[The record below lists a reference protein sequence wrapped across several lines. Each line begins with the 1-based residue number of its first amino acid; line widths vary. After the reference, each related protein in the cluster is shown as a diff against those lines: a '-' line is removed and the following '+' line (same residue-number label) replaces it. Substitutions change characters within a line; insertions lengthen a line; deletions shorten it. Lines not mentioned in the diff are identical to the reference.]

1 MVETTSVK
9 IQTSCYKMINP
20 HVMWGILINNR
31 RVYNMTDEER
41 REYDR
46 VRHKKYYEEHKAERQ
61 EYGRNYYQKNKE
73 KFLKRS
79 QDWRKEHPEEYK
91 ERNSKWNKKYWREHK
106 EERMEYQKEYR
117 EKNADELRKKRV
129 QKYEENHD
137 RILSDEFREKSRKQ
151 WRSYYAKNK
160 KEIVKKGCIIRKKE
174 NDESKEYAS
183 QHCHRWTSE
192 EVEIL
197 ISMVSEGETYKDIAY
212 TLGRTFSSI
221 SSKIKKLRKAGIME

>member
-1 MVETTSVK
+1 
-9 IQTSCYKMINP
+9 MINP
-20 HVMWGILINNR
+20 PHYVGDLINNR

-61 EYGRNYYQKNKE
+61 EYGRDYYQKNKE

-91 ERNSKWNKKYWREHK
+91 ERTSKWNKKYWREHK
-106 EERMEYQKEYR
+106 EERLEYQKEYR
-117 EKNADELRKKRV
+117 EKNADVLRKKRI

-137 RILSDEFREKSRKQ
+137 RILSEEFKERSRKQ
-151 WRSYYAKNK
+151 WHSYYAKNK

-174 NDESKEYAS
+174 NDESKDYAS
-183 QHCHRWTSE
+183 QHCHRWTPE
-192 EVEIL
+192 EEEIL
-197 ISMVSEGETYKDIAY
+197 IEMVSEGETYKDIAY
-212 TLGRTFSSI
+212 TLRRTISSI